1 MISYSGF
8 HQRCRCL
15 RAAFGA
21 VVFAT
26 LATVCQGQE
35 PTSSPAQTG
44 SPIQVRAGMLIID
57 LDEINSAEQTFTASV
72 YIEARWHDPAL
83 VHGGKPIQRP
93 LAEVWNPRLQIVNQQ
108 RAWPTFPETVEIH
121 GDGEVVYRQ
130 RIWGSFSQ
138 RLNLRRFPF
147 DHQELI
153 IPIVAVG
160 YTASEVEIVDL
171 EEQRSGIS
179 GIVKD
184 LSIPDWD
191 VVNWELRR
199 GIVNVIPGRAGIP
212 GMTFHMEV
220 ARHHGYYLLKVI
232 LPLCLIVAMSWVAF
246 SIDPEEISTNISV
259 AITAVLTIVAYRF
272 AISESLP
279 KVSYMTRMDAFI
291 LGSMIMVFMTVGQIV
306 INASLVKRGL
316 QHRARKLDIMAR
328 IIYPVTFAIL
338 TLWTLGWLY
347 A

>member
-1 MISYSGF
+1 
-8 HQRCRCL
+8 
-15 RAAFGA
+15 
-21 VVFAT
+21 
-26 LATVCQGQE
+26 
-35 PTSSPAQTG
+35 
-44 SPIQVRAGMLIID
+44 
-57 LDEINSAEQTFTASV
+57 
-72 YIEARWHDPAL
+72 
-83 VHGGKPIQRP
+83 
-93 LAEVWNPRLQIVNQQ
+93 
-108 RAWPTFPETVEIH
+108 
-121 GDGEVVYRQ
+121 
-130 RIWGSFSQ
+130 
-138 RLNLRRFPF
+138 
-147 DHQELI
+147 
-153 IPIVAVG
+153 
-160 YTASEVEIVDL
+160 
-171 EEQRSGIS
+171 
-179 GIVKD
+179 
-184 LSIPDWD
+184 
-191 VVNWELRR
+191 
-199 GIVNVIPGRAGIP
+199 
-212 GMTFHMEV
+212 MTFHMEV